1 MKKKNLYVLIVIAV
15 IAIIC
20 LILWLLNTSKKEI
33 NPEHIRLNFIIHNQ
47 TPLSD
52 KDDFIK
58 NDFLKPLLASTVI
71 GNVNGIEN
79 LFIAGIQA
87 KDNKFCVPAQGM
99 NYLRYDVKSPLNQT
113 NYTSTAREAD
123 ELSFFE
129 SWKGGEKLEKIIKSL
144 KSDNLKLKLPP
155 ISVILNQQKYKF
167 VDSLIICAK
176 CSDQEIKTHEPF
188 VFKSATELRKF
199 VNQQLEKYPN
209 ALDEKGINNSIKIFI
224 YKDLLGINSPSPN
237 PDIKKDTDGDGVPDN
252 IDGCPEEKG
261 SKELKGC
268 PDDDGD
274 KVPNNLDQCK
284 EPGDPKCSG
293 CPCRIVPCPSG
304 DKDLDGV
311 CDDKDNCPNDF
322 GQIQFGGCPPDS
334 DRDGIWDKF
343 DKCPFEK
350 GLKKFQGCPD
360 TDGDNVPDY
369 QDKCPREFGEINCNG
384 CKCNDNNDISI
395 SLSGSKFQI
404 TGVTIG
410 VEYTA
415 KLVAQGQFKTKE
427 FSFNGAFCPSNTS
440 ESKSMSKQIDT
451 DDLTV
456 TIVVFKNGKEIDR
469 KSFSG
474 LSYVCFS
481 NNDCGFLKD

>member
-1 MKKKNLYVLIVIAV
+1 MKKKNLYTLIVLAV
-15 IAIIC
+15 MAIIG
-20 LILWLLNTSKKEI
+20 LILWLLNNSEKEI
-33 NPEHIRLNFIIHNQ
+33 NPEHIRLNFIIYNQ
-47 TPLSD
+47 TALSE

-58 NDFLKPLLASTVI
+58 NDYLKPLLASTVI

-79 LFIAGIQA
+79 LFIAGIQT

-322 GQIQFGGCPPDS
+322 GQVQFGGCPPD
-334 DRDGIWDKF
+334 RDKDDIWDKF
-343 DKCPFEK
+343 DKCPDEK

-360 TDGDNVPDY
+360 TDGDDVPDY
-369 QDKCPREFGEINCNG
+369 QDNCKKIKGSKSKNG
-384 CKCNDNNDISI
+384 CPEKISV
-395 SLSGSKFQI
+395 KFNR
-404 TGVTIG
+404 V
-410 VEYTA
+410 VENENRF
-415 KLVAQGQFKTKE
+415 GFK
-427 FSFNGAFCPSNTS
+427 FNGASISSTDKMKINVEKYKNSQFMYDFELTDQNFKLSQFNVSGSECKKYVPENSSTIEVLFVLYLNGQEVGKSLNHTIFC
-440 ESKSMSKQIDT
+440 
-451 DDLTV
+451 
-456 TIVVFKNGKEIDR
+456 DR
-469 KSFSG
+469 
-474 LSYVCFS
+474 
-481 NNDCGFLKD
+481 

>member
-15 IAIIC
+15 IAIIG

-47 TPLSD
+47 TPLSE

-58 NDFLKPLLASTVI
+58 NDYLKPLLASTVI

-79 LFIAGIQA
+79 LFIAGIQT

-268 PDDDGD
+268 PDDDRDGVINKFDECDSVKGD
-274 KVPNNLDQCK
+274 K
-284 EPGDPKCSG
+284 KCAG
-293 CPCRIVPCPSG
+293 CPCKGPTDCPFG
-304 DKDLDGV
+304 DDDKDGICNDKDKCPKIFGKSINGCPGCINDSDNDGV
-311 CDDKDNCPNDF
+311 CDEKDECPN
-322 GQIQFGGCPPDS
+322 
-334 DRDGIWDKF
+334 
-343 DKCPFEK
+343 EK
-350 GLKKFQGCPD
+350 GTNKTNGCPD
-360 TDGDNVPDY
+360 QTILNINKSNATSNKISFKSSNYNFKDNDNIQVVIYHKGNKIGKPRPLVPSEIRI
-369 QDKCPREFGEINCNG
+369 REFA
-384 CKCNDNNDISI
+384 IS
-395 SLSGSKFQI
+395 
-404 TGVTIG
+404 
-410 VEYTA
+410 
-415 KLVAQGQFKTKE
+415 GQNLK
-427 FSFNGAFCPSNTS
+427 
-440 ESKSMSKQIDT
+440 KQIGTGEDKLYIQLEFT
-451 DDLTV
+451 L
-456 TIVVFKNGKEIDR
+456 NGKQIGKR
-469 KSFSG
+469 SG
-474 LSYVCFS
+474 NITIYC
-481 NNDCGFLKD
+481 NQ